1 MKRLFSLFTL
11 CVVLTVLFSCG
22 KEGGSN
28 SASLKIID
36 STALSEIPADGGS
49 YTLIVDW
56 TNCKFKVSY
65 SGTNG
70 MISNISPVY
79 AGASSSSGFATITL
93 EIAANSY
100 KTTRS
105 TTIRVQDTASDTYA
119 ECEITQAAAT
129 GSSSQ
134 TTTTT
139 EGTKISVDASTTY
152 QTIDGFGAMNGW
164 GIYDCWDNST
174 VDKFYKTLGLSIM
187 RILIPHDESQWSTL
201 LSKCKYVYNTYGIKI
216 LATPWTMPA
225 SWKDPEQTEAY
236 KDNVKSYLK
245 PEYYE
250 EYANYLEKFAAYMSK
265 GGVPLYAISMQNE
278 PDWTASYDGC
288 IWTSTQMY
296 TFLKNYGHII
306 KSAKLMTGESLNMNQ
321 DFYKE
326 SLNDATACANIDIVG
341 GHLYG
346 SGLKKFSLAESKGKP
361 IWMTE
366 HLLNESWENNT
377 DHWAETMEF
386 VQEVASC
393 FKLGWNAYIYWWAVR
408 YYGFIGDG
416 TNDTIEGAILPRG
429 YAFGQFSKYIKP
441 GYTRIEATSNNEA
454 IDVTAFSGDGKIVVV
469 LINTGKAG
477 NITVDLGTAASGA
490 SATYTSSSANNT
502 YLKVTTNGNEASLN
516 LPASSIITLVL

>member
-11 CVVLTVLFSCG
+11 CVVLTVLFGCKKDS
-22 KEGGSN
+22 GSG
-28 SASLKIID
+28 SASLKI
-36 STALSEIPADGGS
+36 SGGTALSEIPAEGGP
-49 YTLIVDW
+49 YTITVDW
-56 TNCKFKVSY
+56 TACKFKASEPES
-65 SGTNG
+65 SGWV
-70 MISNISPVY
+70 SNISPVY
-79 AGASSSSGFATITL
+79 AGSTSGSGTATITL
-93 EIAANSY
+93 EIAANPR
-100 KTTRS
+100 KVERS
-105 TTIRVQDTASDTYA
+105 TTIRVQDTASATYA
-119 ECEITQAAAT
+119 ECEITQAAST

-164 GIYDCWDNST
+164 GKFDCWDNST
-174 VDKFYKTLGLSIM
+174 VDKLYKTLGLSIM
-187 RILIPHDESQWSTL
+187 RILIPYDESDWSTL
-201 LSKCKYVYNTYGIKI
+201 LSECKYVYNTYGIKI
-216 LATPWTMPA
+216 LATPWTMPIE
-225 SWKDPEQTEAY
+225 WKDPQQEEAL

-245 PEYYE
+245 TEYYE
-250 EYANYLEKFAAYMSK
+250 DYANYLEKFAAYMSD

-278 PDWTASYDGC
+278 PDWTADYQGC

-296 TFLKNYGHII
+296 NFLKNYGHLI

-321 DFYKE
+321 SFYKE

-366 HLLNESWENNT
+366 HLLEDSWKNST

-386 VQEVASC
+386 AQEVASC
-393 FKLGWNAYIYWWAVR
+393 FQVGWNAYIYWWAVR

-416 TNDTIEGAILPRG
+416 EQSTTKGAILPRG

-441 GYTRIEATSNNEA
+441 GYTRIEATSDNEA

-469 LINTGKAG
+469 LINSGNAG
-477 NITVDLGTAASGA
+477 SITLDLGTAASGA

-502 YLKVTTNGNEASLN
+502 NLKVTTKGNEASMTI
-516 LPASSIITLVL
+516 PASSITTLVL